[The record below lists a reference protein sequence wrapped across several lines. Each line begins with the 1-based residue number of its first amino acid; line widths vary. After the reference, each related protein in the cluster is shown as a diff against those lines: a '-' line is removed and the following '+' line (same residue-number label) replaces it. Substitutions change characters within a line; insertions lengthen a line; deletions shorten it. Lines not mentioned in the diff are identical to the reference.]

1 MREQIYKALILKY
14 QADMEDALLKI
25 DMLMTSQQ
33 PVIVDHTNITGEIDK
48 LLHKVADAK
57 ENMATL
63 RQYYGT
69 NYTKGLCIRDLK
81 SFKKKNKKSS

>member
-33 PVIVDHTNITGEIDK
+33 PVIVDHTNITGEINK

-69 NYTKGLCIRDLK
+69 N
-81 SFKKKNKKSS
+81 

>member
-1 MREQIYKALILKY
+1 MREQIFKALVLRY

-25 DMLMTSQQ
+25 DYLMTSPQ
-33 PVIVDHTNITGEIDK
+33 PVIVEHTDITGEVDK

-57 ENMATL
+57 ENMAIL

-69 NYTKGLCIRDLK
+69 N
-81 SFKKKNKKSS
+81 

>member
-63 RQYYGT
+63 GQYYGT
-69 NYTKGLCIRDLK
+69 N
-81 SFKKKNKKSS
+81 

>member
-1 MREQIYKALILKY
+1 MREQIYKALMLKY
-14 QADMEDALLKI
+14 QAEMEDALLKI
-25 DMLMTSQQ
+25 DCLMNSSHA
-33 PVIVDHTNITGEIDK
+33 VIVEHTDITGEVDK

-69 NYTKGLCIRDLK
+69 NQAGHFT
-81 SFKKKNKKSS
+81 

>member
-1 MREQIYKALILKY
+1 MREQIYKTLMLKY
-14 QADMEDALLKI
+14 QYEMEDALLKI
-25 DMLMTSQQ
+25 DYLMNSPQS
-33 PVIVDHTNITGEIDK
+33 VIVEHTYITGEIDK

-69 NYTKGLCIRDLK
+69 N
-81 SFKKKNKKSS
+81 

>member
-1 MREQIYKALILKY
+1 MLRY
-14 QADMEDALLKI
+14 QYEMENALLKI

-33 PVIVDHTNITGEIDK
+33 PVIVEHTDITGEIDK
-48 LLHKVADAK
+48 LLHKVAEAK

-69 NYTKGLCIRDLK
+69 N
-81 SFKKKNKKSS
+81 

>member
-1 MREQIYKALILKY
+1 MLKY
-14 QADMEDALLKI
+14 QAEMEDALLKI
-25 DMLMTSQQ
+25 DCLMNSSHA
-33 PVIVDHTNITGEIDK
+33 VIVEHTDVTGEIDK

-69 NYTKGLCIRDLK
+69 N
-81 SFKKKNKKSS
+81 

>member
-1 MREQIYKALILKY
+1 MREQIYKALMLKY
-14 QADMEDALLKI
+14 QHEMEDALLKI

-33 PVIVDHTNITGEIDK
+33 PVIVDHIDITGEVDK

-69 NYTKGLCIRDLK
+69 N
-81 SFKKKNKKSS
+81 

>member
-1 MREQIYKALILKY
+1 MREQIYKALMVRY
-14 QADMEDALLKI
+14 QHQMEDALLKI

-33 PVIVDHTNITGEIDK
+33 PVIVEHTDITGEIDK

-69 NYTKGLCIRDLK
+69 N
-81 SFKKKNKKSS
+81 

>member
-1 MREQIYKALILKY
+1 MRERVYKTMVQRY
-14 QADMEDALLKI
+14 TSQMEDALLKI
-25 DMLMTSQQ
+25 DYLMTSPQS
-33 PVIVDHTNITGEIDK
+33 VIVEHTDITGEIDK

-69 NYTKGLCIRDLK
+69 N
-81 SFKKKNKKSS
+81 

>member
-1 MREQIYKALILKY
+1 MREQIYKTLMVRY
-14 QADMEDALLKI
+14 QHQMEDALLKI

-33 PVIVDHTNITGEIDK
+33 PVIVEHTDITGEIDK
-48 LLHKVADAK
+48 LLHK

-69 NYTKGLCIRDLK
+69 N
-81 SFKKKNKKSS
+81 

>member
-1 MREQIYKALILKY
+1 MREQIYKTLMLKY
-14 QADMEDALLKI
+14 QYEMENALLKI

-33 PVIVDHTNITGEIDK
+33 PVIVEHTDITGEIDK
-48 LLHKVADAK
+48 LLHKVAEAK

-69 NYTKGLCIRDLK
+69 N
-81 SFKKKNKKSS
+81 

>member
-1 MREQIYKALILKY
+1 MREQIYKALMVRY
-14 QADMEDALLKI
+14 QYQMEDALLKI
-25 DMLMTSQQ
+25 DLLMTNPHS
-33 PVIVDHTNITGEIDK
+33 VIVEHTDITGEIDK

-69 NYTKGLCIRDLK
+69 N
-81 SFKKKNKKSS
+81 

>member
-25 DMLMTSQQ
+25 DMLMMSQQ

-69 NYTKGLCIRDLK
+69 N
-81 SFKKKNKKSS
+81 

>member
-1 MREQIYKALILKY
+1 MREQIFKALVLKY

-25 DMLMTSQQ
+25 DYLMNSTQ
-33 PVIVDHTNITGEIDK
+33 PIIVDHTDITGEVDK

-57 ENMATL
+57 ENMAIL

-69 NYTKGLCIRDLK
+69 N
-81 SFKKKNKKSS
+81 

>member
-1 MREQIYKALILKY
+1 MREQIYKTLMVRY
-14 QADMEDALLKI
+14 QHQMEDALLKI

-33 PVIVDHTNITGEIDK
+33 PVIVEHTDITGEIDK
-48 LLHKVADAK
+48 LLHKVAEAK

-69 NYTKGLCIRDLK
+69 N
-81 SFKKKNKKSS
+81 

>member
-1 MREQIYKALILKY
+1 MREQIFKALVLRY

-25 DMLMTSQQ
+25 DYLMNSTQ
-33 PVIVDHTNITGEIDK
+33 PVIVDHTVIAGEVDK

-57 ENMATL
+57 ENMAIL

-69 NYTKGLCIRDLK
+69 N
-81 SFKKKNKKSS
+81 